1 MSTNQSPSL
10 GFGATQLL
18 DAPAS
23 FSRRLNQQTTEAAT
37 SNDQYRNQKDL
48 NEPRA
53 FPANDNAAYQLAVI
67 SAYRQVFGNVQPME
81 SERLLSAESQLRNG
95 DISVREFVRRLAL
108 SDFYR
113 SRYFDAV
120 SPHRAVELNFKHLLG
135 RPPQDEAE
143 ISAHVATVATYGFE
157 GEINSYIDSDE
168 YLQTFGED
176 TVPYPTSW
184 SSPLG
189 QPQSAFNRMAALE
202 QNFAGSDTA
211 VGNKSQ
217 LLGNLARGY
226 SLSIRIPAQVYRSGS
241 AGSLNRSSAGGT
253 RGVLMPVRRI
263 SADGGDSAPMRGD
276 IYVGFGLGQR
286 DQEVFERS
294 GGETADQVA
303 GLMRAAYRQVMGN
316 PHLMESERCLTAESQ
331 FVEGRLST
339 REFVRAVALSPD
351 YRRRFFESNAPYR
364 FVELNFK
371 HLLGRAPLTQAE
383 VSEHIQR
390 LANEGYEAEINSYID
405 SDEYQNLFGENTI
418 PFARISSE
426 QGRSQLAFNRHLSLA
441 GGYASS
447 DTVQSASNLVM
458 SVATNTVPS
467 NWSKT
472 SQRINR
478 IGANSGTNEPTG
490 KRYRIVVQAQPAG
503 GRQRTPNASYLVSG
517 KDITSQLGYVHRRGG
532 RILSI
537 TEVL

>member
-1 MSTNQSPSL
+1 MNQSPAL

-23 FSRRLNQQTTEAAT
+23 FSRRPNHQATEAAT
-37 SNDQYRNQKDL
+37 SNDRFRNQQDL
-48 NEPRA
+48 NDPGA
-53 FPANDNAAYQLAVI
+53 FTANDNATYQLAVI
-67 SAYRQVFGNVQPME
+67 AAYRQVFGNVQPME

-95 DISVREFVRRLAL
+95 DISVRGFVRRLAL
-108 SDFYR
+108 SSFYR

-135 RPPQDEAE
+135 RPPQNEAE
-143 ISAHVATVATYGFE
+143 ISAHVLTVATSGFE
-157 GEINSYIDSDE
+157 GEINSYLDSDE

-184 SSPLG
+184 NSPLG

-226 SLSIRIPAQVYRSGS
+226 SLSIKVPAQVYRSGN
-241 AGSLNRSSAGGT
+241 AGSVNRSMAGGT
-253 RGVLMPVRRI
+253 RGMFEPVRRI
-263 SADGGDSAPMRGD
+263 NADGGDSAPMRGD
-276 IYVGFGLGQR
+276 LYVGFGLGQR

-294 GGETADQVA
+294 GGESADQIA
-303 GLMRAAYRQVMGN
+303 GLIRAAYRQVMGN
-316 PHLMESERCLTAESQ
+316 PHLMESERSLTAESQ
-331 FVEGRLST
+331 FAEGRLNT

-390 LANEGYEAEINSYID
+390 LANDGYEAEINSYID

-458 SVATNTVPS
+458 SVATNSVPS
-467 NWSKT
+467 NWSNT
-472 SQRINR
+472 TQRINR
-478 IGANSGTNEPTG
+478 IGANAGTTEPTG

-503 GRQRTPNASYLVSG
+503 GRQRTPNATYLVSG
-517 KDITSQLGYVHRRGG
+517 KDMTSQLGYVHRRGG